1 MTRNHPINVQPLTG
15 AIGARV
21 TGVDLSQELDA
32 ETFAAIRQALNEYL
46 VLAFSDQD
54 LTPAEQSR
62 FSKLFGPAEPH
73 PYGARV
79 GVNNENPEVIVL
91 ETKPGRRGARNDF
104 WHSDI
109 SASEKPPALSLLHA
123 RIVPEGRGDTLFCN
137 MYRAFETLS
146 PAMQQTLRGLDALH
160 SPDAIRQRNLA
171 EPDTDSPQIP
181 AGLKS
186 FRHPAVRTHPET
198 GRDALYVNTFF
209 TVQFADMTVEESRP
223 ILDFL
228 MDHATRP
235 ENVYR
240 HRWQAGDFVMWDN
253 RATMHYA
260 VRDYDETMPRRMHRT
275 TAGGDR
281 PFLNRPASAA

>member
-1 MTRNHPINVQPLTG
+1 MSRDYPFEIQSLTG
-15 AIGARV
+15 AMGARIN
-21 TGVDLSQELDA
+21 GVNLSEDLDA
-32 ETFAAIRQALNEYL
+32 DTFAAVTAALHEYL
-46 VLAFSDQD
+46 VLVFSDQD

-62 FSKLFGPAEPH
+62 FSQRFGPAEPH
-73 PYGARV
+73 PYGSRA
-79 GVNNENPEVIVL
+79 GVNNEHPEVIVL

-109 SASEKPPALSLLHA
+109 SASEEPPALSLLHA
-123 RIVPEGRGDTLFCN
+123 RIVPEGRGDTMFCN
-137 MYRAFETLS
+137 MYRALETLS
-146 PAMQQTLRGLDALH
+146 PAMQDMLRGLDAMH

-181 AGLKS
+181 ANLAS
-186 FRHPAVRTHPET
+186 FRHPVVRTHPET

-209 TVQFADMTVEESRP
+209 TTNFVDMTKEESRP
-223 ILDFL
+223 LLDFL
-228 MDHATRP
+228 MDHATQP

-240 HRWQAGDFVMWDN
+240 HRWQEGDFVMWDN

-260 VRDYDETMPRRMHRT
+260 VRDYDENMPRRMHRT

-281 PFLNRPASAA
+281 PFLKGRATAA